1 MNTVKRA
8 FGHFSTVSR
17 HKFKVFQCACKAGI
31 PWRGFMHDFSKFSP
45 TEFLPG
51 IKYYTGTR
59 SPNEPE
65 REENGYSLAWM
76 HHKGRNRHHFE
87 YWTDYN
93 PQTKRLEP
101 VEMPRKYLIEMFCD
115 RVAASKIYFGE
126 NYTDSKPL
134 EYYKRGCATR
144 LIHPKTAEE
153 IEYLLTLLAE
163 KGEKAAFGEIR
174 KKGVK

>member
-1 MNTVKRA
+1 MNTVQRA
-8 FGHFSTVSR
+8 FGHFKTVSR

-31 PWRGFMHDFSKFSP
+31 PWRGFVHDLSKFSP

-93 PQTKRLEP
+93 PKTKRVEA

-134 EYYKRGCATR
+134 EYYAARKSVRM
-144 LIHPKTAEE
+144 IHPKTAEE
-153 IEYLLTLLAE
+153 LEHLLTLLAE
-163 KGEKAAFGEIR
+163 KGEEAAFSEIR
-174 KKGVK
+174 KMSVK